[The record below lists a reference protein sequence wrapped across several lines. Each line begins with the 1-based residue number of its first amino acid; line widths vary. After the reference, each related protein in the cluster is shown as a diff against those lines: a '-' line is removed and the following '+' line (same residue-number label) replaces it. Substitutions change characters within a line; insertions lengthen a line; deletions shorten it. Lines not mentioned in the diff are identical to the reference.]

1 MYSEVNCPF
10 IQQLLF
16 QLLPLVDDVGRDTRD
31 GQLSYTCI
39 YGVQA

>member
-1 MYSEVNCPF
+1 MYSEVNCPP
-10 IQQLLF
+10 IHQLLT
-16 QLLPLVDDVGRDTRD
+16 LVDDVGRYARD